1 MSRASATLWMSVMG
15 LSLLGLGCAACATMA
30 RFDPVREPPKAYR
43 GPSTVVV
50 EFVSPERVALRCME
64 RGARIPAN
72 ACATADLIT
81 MPNPC
86 EWEGDKY
93 AAMLCHEQAHAQGWE

>member
-1 MSRASATLWMSVMG
+1 MSRVSATVWLTVIGVSFAALV
-15 LSLLGLGCAACATMA
+15 CAACATVA
-30 RFDPVREPPKAYR
+30 RLDPVRKPPKAFQ
-43 GPSTVVV
+43 GNATVVV

-64 RGARIPAN
+64 RGVRIPAN